1 VKYLE
6 PYGQVVV
13 PIGGDGKPRGSAF
26 WCETSKEALQIVA
39 EEGGPSRATYVS
51 MYREQPPKK
60 D

>member
-1 VKYLE
+1 MRWRAPDGL
-6 PYGQVVV
+6 VVV
-13 PIGGDGKPRGSAF
+13 LLGEDGKPRGSAF